1 MKQTFVF
8 LLFALLYAN
17 SAKAQQK
24 ISIPIEKLPVSELW
38 IYDYEQDYW
47 KVAIFELQDS
57 SILFS
62 SSFVKEDYYNGN
74 YTVSKYLIKDIKE
87 IRIKNPE
94 RVWKGLLLGTGIG
107 LAWGALMGAGGASG
121 AWFDPPLWLEAVT
134 GGAIGAV
141 TGLIIGSFKVSIPI
155 NGSMDMYHRK
165 MKKLDKYK
173 ITYSTK

>member
-8 LLFALLYAN
+8 LLLALLYAN

-24 ISIPIEKLPVSELW
+24 ISTPIKRLPVSELW
-38 IYDYEQDYW
+38 TYDYEQEYW

-74 YTVSKYLIKDIKE
+74 YTVSEILIKDIKL
-87 IRIKNPE
+87 IRTKKPE
-94 RVWKGLLLGTGIG
+94 RVSLGLLLGAGIG
-107 LAWGALMGAGGASG
+107 FSVGALWGWAAEDGPPFAIHAYGGTLA
-121 AWFDPPLWLEAVT
+121 L
-134 GGAIGAV
+134 IGAV
-141 TGLIIGSFKVSIPI
+141 TGLIIGSVKVSIPI
-155 NGSMDMYHRK
+155 NGSMDMYHRNTA
-165 MKKLDKYK
+165 KLYKSK